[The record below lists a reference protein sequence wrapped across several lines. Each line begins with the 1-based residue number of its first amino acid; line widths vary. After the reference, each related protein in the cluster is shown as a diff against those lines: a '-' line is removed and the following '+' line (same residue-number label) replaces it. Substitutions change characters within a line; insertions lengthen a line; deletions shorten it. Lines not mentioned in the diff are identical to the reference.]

1 MKLLFLNDQDV
12 RTLLDLDQLLEALA
26 EGFVALSDGR
36 AVAPNR
42 IDVTI
47 PGKGFLLTMPAWQPG
62 NHVAIKMVAVF
73 REIAGLNQ
81 GGHPALLC
89 LFDQDSGAPVAM
101 MDGRHITTMRTAA
114 AAALSVRF
122 LARQQT
128 RTLAIIGAGIQ
139 ARAHL
144 AAIPRVRGFEDIRI
158 ASPSGEARKLSA
170 QFPHP
175 RSVSSN
181 EEAVRGADVLCLCTD
196 SSTPVIQWDWV
207 HPGTHITSIGYA
219 APGGELPREAIEQGH
234 LFVETRRAFDPAPVG
249 CAELAGYGPDRGI
262 ELGEVI
268 SGRRPGRQADN
279 EITVYK
285 SMGHA
290 MEDLVG
296 ANLVYREATR
306 RGVGQILTL

>member
-1 MKLLFLNDQDV
+1 MKLLFLNDQEV
-12 RTLLDLDQLLEALA
+12 RTLLDLDQLLEGLA
-26 EGFVALSDGR
+26 EGFVALSEGR

-42 IDVTI
+42 SDVAI
-47 PGKGFLLTMPAWQPG
+47 PGKGMLLTMPAWQPG
-62 NHVAIKMVAVF
+62 SHLAIKMVTVF
-73 REIAGLNQ
+73 REITGANQ
-81 GGHPALLC
+81 GGHPALIC

-101 MDGRHITTMRTAA
+101 MDGRHVTLMRTAA
-114 AAALSVRF
+114 AAALSVKF

-128 RTLAIIGAGIQ
+128 RTLAILGAGHQ
-139 ARAHL
+139 AQAHL

-219 APGGELPREAIEQGH
+219 APGGELPSEAIENGH
-234 LFVETRRAFDPAPVG
+234 LFVETRRAFEPAPVG

-268 SGRRPGRQADN
+268 SGRKPGRQADN

-285 SMGHA
+285 AMGHA

-306 RGVGQILTL
+306 RGAGQILTL